1 MNDNERRTYGM
12 FVRAQQ
18 FFSTH
23 DADFATGS
31 LGKQLIAELGAT
43 INEIDQHTTTQASSD
58 GSYRQGTTSRSEARA
73 ALYDDLE
80 AINRTA
86 ETMDGEPGLD
96 EKFSL
101 PARGNDQNCLSA
113 ARAFLA
119 DALPLKAQF
128 IAHELPATFLED
140 LQEDIQAMEEA
151 INDQAGG
158 RANRV
163 NAGAAIDDAIE
174 KGRVITRKLDALVSN
189 KYRNAPA
196 TLAEW
201 ASVSHIERAP
211 RRRSGPS
218 VPTPGPTGSAPPSPA
233 GA

>member
-31 LGKQLIAELGAT
+31 VGKQLIADLRAT
-43 INEIDQHTTTQASSD
+43 INEIDQHTTTEAASD

-86 ETMDGEPGLD
+86 RTMDGEPGLD
-96 EKFSL
+96 EKFRL
-101 PARGNDQNCLSA
+101 PSRDNDQNCLSA

-140 LQEDIQAMEEA
+140 LHDDIQAMEEA
-151 INDQAGG
+151 IEDQAGG

-163 NAGAAIDDAIE
+163 NAGAAIDEAIE
-174 KGRVITRKLDALVSN
+174 RGRVITRKLDALVSN
-189 KYRNAPA
+189 KYRNAAA

-211 RRRSGPS
+211 RRRTGAAP
-218 VPTPGPTGSAPPSPA
+218 PTSDSPGSAPPPPA
-233 GA
+233 GS